1 MPGWLQGFVTH
12 QPLGVLIDASRAL
25 MVGGPTASLVG
36 QSLAWTAGIFVVFM
50 PIAVW
55 RYRERS

>member
-1 MPGWLQGFVTH
+1 
-12 QPLGVLIDASRAL
+12 